1 MWGRKRSASKYGNR
15 RVNGFGSKLES
26 SVCAFLEKKYGAEN
40 IQCQAKVYLTDARIL
55 YIADFKV
62 TLPDGS
68 EMWVEA
74 KGVELSSWKLKKKL
88 WKFYGPGLLQIYKG
102 HYSRPFLAEELVP
115 KRAECLCSA
124 CGAPTKALK

>member
-74 KGVELSSWKLKKKL
+74 KGAETATWRIKRKL
-88 WKFYGPGLLQIYKG
+88 WTYYGPGPLEIYKG
-102 HYSRPFLAEELVP
+102 TYQRPYLDETIIP
-115 KRAECLCSA
+115 KKGVSDD
-124 CGAPTKALK
+124 